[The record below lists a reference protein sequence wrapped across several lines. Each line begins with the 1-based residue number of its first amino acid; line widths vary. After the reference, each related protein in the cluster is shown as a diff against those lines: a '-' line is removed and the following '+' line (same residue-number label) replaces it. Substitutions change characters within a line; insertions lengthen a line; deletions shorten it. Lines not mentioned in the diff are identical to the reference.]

1 MKPAPTGR
9 SGALLFVSE
18 LNTTQI
24 ADILM
29 MAQYGLLEVYNGENA
44 QADIVFLHGLR
55 GDREKAWTKN
65 GVVWPKDLLPDD
77 IPASRIFLFGY
88 DTNITSTGRS
98 GPSKTEIHGDAEDVC
113 AKLAAERLSTQTVS
127 DSNAVDRPIIFVAHS
142 LGGLVAAQILVDG
155 ENKPENSVEGSITRN
170 THGMVFL
177 GTPFRGSS
185 AAKPAEAVRRVLQLF
200 KVDTQQQ
207 TLKLLGVDSERLDEL
222 TRAFSQVLNKRR
234 TSKDIDLRIEAS
246 FFYETLKTRWGIGSV
261 QIVETESAQ
270 LHGCGDAAP
279 IRADHIGICK
289 FETKDADGYATV
301 VAAIQKAMIPPDAS
315 PSHGNRILNILG
327 KAVNVA
333 NGSISI
339 GSQVNNL

>member
-1 MKPAPTGR
+1 
-9 SGALLFVSE
+9 
-18 LNTTQI
+18 
-24 ADILM
+24 M

-55 GDREKAWTKN
+55 GDREKTWTKN
-65 GVVWPKDLLPDD
+65 GVVWPKDLLSND
-77 IPASRIFLFGY
+77 IPATRIFLFGY
-88 DTNITSTGRS
+88 DTNITSPGQS
-98 GPSKTEIHGDAEDVC
+98 GVTKTEIHSDAEDVC
-113 AKLAAERLSTQTVS
+113 AKLAAERLSTQT
-127 DSNAVDRPIIFVAHS
+127 VDRPIIFVAHS
-142 LGGLVAAQILVDG
+142 LGGLVAAQILVHG
-155 ENKPENSVEGSITRN
+155 EHKPENSAEAWIAKNVRGII
-170 THGMVFL
+170 FL

-185 AAKPAEAVRRVLQLF
+185 VAKPAEVVRRVLDLF
-200 KVDTQQQ
+200 GVDTQQQ

-222 TRAFSQVLNKRR
+222 TRAFPQVLNKRR
-234 TSKDIDLRIEAS
+234 SSKDIDRRIEAF
-246 FFYETLKTRWGIGSV
+246 FFYETLKTSWGIGSV

-301 VAAIQKAMIPPDAS
+301 VAAIRKAMIPPGIS
-315 PSHGNRILNILG
+315 PSNGSRVINILG

-333 NGSISI
+333 NDSISI

>member
-1 MKPAPTGR
+1 
-9 SGALLFVSE
+9 
-18 LNTTQI
+18 
-24 ADILM
+24 

-44 QADIVFLHGLR
+44 QADVVFLHGLR
-55 GDREKAWTKN
+55 GGREKTWTKN
-65 GVVWPKDLLPDD
+65 GVVWPKDLLPGD

-88 DTNITSTGRS
+88 DTNITSTDQS
-98 GPSKTEIHGDAEDVC
+98 GATRTEIHSDAEDVC
-113 AKLAAERLSTQTVS
+113 AKLAAERQGTQT
-127 DSNAVDRPIIFVAHS
+127 VDRPIIFVAHS
-142 LGGLVAAQILVDG
+142 LGGLVAAQILVHG
-155 ENKPENSVEGSITRN
+155 EHKPENSAEASIARN
-170 THGMVFL
+170 VRGMVFL

-185 AAKPAEAVRRVLQLF
+185 VAKFAEVVRRVLGLF

-222 TRAFSQVLNKRR
+222 TRAFPQVLNKRIS
-234 TSKDIDLRIEAS
+234 SKDIDHRIEVF

-289 FETKDADGYATV
+289 FETKDADGYATI
-301 VAAIQKAMIPPDAS
+301 VAAIRKSMMPPGAS
-315 PSHGNRILNILG
+315 PSHGDRIINILG

-333 NGSISI
+333 NDSISI
-339 GSQVNNL
+339 GSQVNYL